1 LYIEMSFYCD
11 FCKKSYS
18 TRSSLNSHQRT
29 TKACIKI
36 QSEIQND
43 SLKHTQFEC
52 EYCKTI
58 FTLEYTLKRHID
70 ICTHKKKSDALQEKI
85 YIKKIKEELKTLNDR
100 CKKQECELESYKNQI
115 KKYEKETSDLKAII
129 ERLASQAIKK
139 VVNKKCNL
147 STFYTQEQIDNKID
161 SKFDDKYM
169 IDGFRGI
176 AQFVRDHISRDEE
189 GRIIYSCT
197 DKARQIFKY
206 IDENNNEILDPKAE
220 GLRKMIKPQLESKL
234 NILQRF
240 FTNESDS
247 MKIYRENGF
256 EINEDEYKTT
266 VYLLKKA
273 VEMGVDLKSINKTNK
288 FSSELAKLI
297 NLNSS
302 DLDL

>member
-1 LYIEMSFYCD
+1 MSFYCD

-36 QSEIQND
+36 QSEIQNNT
-43 SLKHTQFEC
+43 LKHTQFEC

-70 ICTHKKKSDALQEKI
+70 ICTHKKKSDSLQEKI

-100 CKKQECELESYKNQI
+100 CKKQECELESYKNQNI
-115 KKYEKETSDLKAII
+115 NNTKQLKKQELDCVSKLKKQELDHTKQLKKQELDYTKRLKEKDKETIALKATI
-129 ERLASQAIKK
+129 ERLASQAIKKPTSK

-176 AQFVRDHISRDEE
+176 AQFVCDHISRDEE
-189 GRIIYSCT
+189 GRMIYSCT

-206 IDENNNEILDPKAE
+206 IDANNNEILDSKADS
-220 GLRKMIKPQLESKL
+220 LRRMIKPPCL
-234 NILQRF
+234 
-240 FTNESDS
+240 
-247 MKIYRENGF
+247 
-256 EINEDEYKTT
+256 
-266 VYLLKKA
+266 
-273 VEMGVDLKSINKTNK
+273 
-288 FSSELAKLI
+288 
-297 NLNSS
+297 
-302 DLDL
+302 